1 VTAGVVV
8 RDVRAED
15 GEEVHRIRRIAF
27 GGAREPEPARVGDDP
42 YWPDGFEGWWG
53 LVAELDGR
61 PAGFLRTRDYLQYF
75 GGRPVPMGGL
85 ASVAVDPYAR
95 GRGVATA
102 LLDRALVGLREAGQ
116 CVSALY
122 PSAPPL
128 YRGRGWEQTGSY
140 ERMILPLALL
150 AALPKPA
157 AHRTTRPARPADL
170 PELHAAY
177 LALAST
183 MDGML
188 DRSTKA
194 HDLSRILE
202 LDIVDVVP
210 GTEGIRGY
218 LTAERPEGDRLI
230 TYDLIADDVD
240 TASRLLRHL
249 ASWAG
254 MLQDVS
260 LRVVDPA
267 VRDLL
272 LAQPV
277 LHDVRNHPWMLRVV
291 DLPAA
296 VAARGWPLTALMR
309 PLAVDLEVVD
319 EHAPWQAG
327 RHRIVFD
334 GDSVFCEPGGS
345 GEIKL
350 QARALGPWYAGS
362 ADTGMLRRAGLLD
375 GDVKIAAQLDALT
388 GAPRPVRMAD
398 SF

>member
-1 VTAGVVV
+1 VTVVV
-8 RDVRAED
+8 RDLTEED
-15 GEEVHRIRRIAF
+15 SEEVYRIRRIAF
-27 GGAREPEPARVGDDP
+27 GGPREPEPARHGGNP
-42 YWPDGFEGWWG
+42 YWPDGFEGWWD

-61 PAGFLRTRDYLQYF
+61 PAGFLRSRDYRQFF
-75 GGRPVPMGGL
+75 GGRSVPMGGL

-102 LLDRALVGLREAGQ
+102 LLGRALVGLREAGQ

-128 YRGRGWEQTGSY
+128 YRGRGWEQTGVY
-140 ERMILPLALL
+140 ERMILPLDLL
-150 AALPKPA
+150 AALPRPT
-157 AHRTTRPARPADL
+157 AHRTIRPAQRTDL
-170 PELHAAY
+170 PALHAAY
-177 LALAST
+177 LSFAST
-183 MDGML
+183 VDGML
-188 DRSTKA
+188 DRSTKS
-194 HDLSRILE
+194 HNIEWIFE

-210 GTEGIRGY
+210 GVDGIRGY
-218 LTAERPEGDRLI
+218 VTAERPDGERLI
-230 TYDLIADDVD
+230 VHDLVADDQD
-240 TASRLLRHL
+240 TAGRLLRQV

-254 MLQDVS
+254 TLHDVS

-272 LAQPV
+272 LSQPV

-296 VAARGWPLTALMR
+296 VAARGWPLAAHLR
-309 PLAVDLEVVD
+309 PLSVDIEVVD

-334 GDSVFCEPGGS
+334 GESVFCEPGGT
-345 GEIKL
+345 GAVRL
-350 QARALGPWYAGS
+350 HARALGPWFAGS
-362 ADTGMLRRAGLLD
+362 SDTAALRRAGLLE
-375 GDVKIAAQLDALT
+375 GDVKIAALLDALT
-388 GAPRPVRMAD
+388 GAPHPARMAD

>member
-1 VTAGVVV
+1 MNGLII
-8 RDVRAED
+8 RDAREDD
-15 GEEVHRIRRIAF
+15 GEELYRIRRIAF
-27 GGAREPEPARVGDDP
+27 GGPREPDPKRGVNP

-61 PAGFLRTRDYLQYF
+61 PAGFLRSRDYRQFF
-75 GGRPVPMGGL
+75 GGNAVPMGGL

-102 LLDRALVGLREAGQ
+102 LLDRALVGLRDAGQ
-116 CVSALY
+116 CISALY
-122 PSAPPL
+122 PSVPPL
-128 YRGRGWEQTGSY
+128 YRGRGWEQTGAY
-140 ERMILPLALL
+140 ERMILPIDLL
-150 AALPKPA
+150 AALPKPTA
-157 AHRTTRPARPADL
+157 YRTIRPAREQDL
-170 PELHAAY
+170 PALHATY
-177 LALAST
+177 RGFAST
-183 MDGML
+183 VDGML

-194 HDLSRILE
+194 HKIEEIFE
-202 LDIVDVVP
+202 LDIVDVIP
-210 GTEGIRGY
+210 GVGGLRGF
-218 LTAERPEGDRLI
+218 LTADRPEGERLI
-230 TYDLIADDVD
+230 VHDLIADDAD
-240 TASRLLRHL
+240 TAGRLLRQL

-254 MLQDVS
+254 ILNDVS

-296 VAARGWPLTALMR
+296 VAARGWPLAAALR
-309 PLAVDLEVVD
+309 PLSVDVEVAD

-334 GDSVFCEPGGS
+334 GDAVFCEPGGT
-345 GEIKL
+345 GAVRL
-350 QARALGPWYAGS
+350 HARALGPWYAGS
-362 ADTGMLRRAGLLD
+362 ADTAMLRRAGLLE
-375 GDVKIAAQLDALT
+375 GDVKAAAVLDALT
-388 GAPRPVRMAD
+388 GAPHPVRMAD

>member
-1 VTAGVVV
+1 VTNGIVV
-8 RDVRAED
+8 RANRED
-15 GEEVHRIRRIAF
+15 EDEELYRIRRIAF
-27 GGAREPEPARVGDDP
+27 GGPREPDPVPSGNP
-42 YWPDGFEGWWG
+42 YWPEGREGWWG

-61 PAGFLRTRDYLQYF
+61 PAGFLRTRDYRQFF
-75 GGRPVPMGGL
+75 GGQAVPMGGL

-102 LLDRALVGLREAGQ
+102 LLDRALTGMHEAGQ
-116 CVSALY
+116 CISALF
-122 PSAPPL
+122 PSVPPL
-128 YRGRGWEQTGSY
+128 YRNRGWEQTGVY
-140 ERMILPLALL
+140 ERMILPFDLL
-150 AALPKPA
+150 KTLPRST
-157 AHRTTRPARPADL
+157 AHRTIRPARKADL
-170 PELHAAY
+170 PELRAAY
-177 LALAST
+177 LAFAST
-183 MDGML
+183 VDGML
-188 DRSTKA
+188 DRDTAA
-194 HDLSRILE
+194 HQVDRVLE

-210 GTEGIRGY
+210 GAHGLRGF
-218 LTAERPEGDRLI
+218 LTAERPEGERLVV
-230 TYDLIADDVD
+230 YDLIAEDAD
-240 TASRLLRHL
+240 TAGTLLRQL

-309 PLAVDLEVVD
+309 PFAVDIEVID
-319 EHAPWQAG
+319 EYAPWQAG
-327 RHRIVFD
+327 RHRIVHD
-334 GDSVFCEPGGS
+334 GDTVFCEPGGS
-345 GEIKL
+345 GAVRL
-350 QARALGPWYAGS
+350 HTRALGPWYAGS
-362 ADTGMLRRAGLLD
+362 ADTAMLRRAGLLD
-375 GDVKIAAQLDALT
+375 GDAKAAALLDALT

>member
-1 VTAGVVV
+1 VTLVV
-8 RDVRAED
+8 REVKEED
-15 GEEVHRIRRIAF
+15 GEAAYRIRRIAF
-27 GGAREPEPARVGDDP
+27 GGPREPDPMRDANP
-42 YWPDGFEGWWG
+42 YWPEGFEGWWG

-61 PAGFLRTRDYLQYF
+61 VAGFLRSRDYRQYF

-102 LLDRALVGLREAGQ
+102 LLDHALVRLREAGQ

-128 YRGRGWEQTGSY
+128 YRGRGWEQTGQY
-140 ERMILPLALL
+140 ERMILPLDLL
-150 AALPKPA
+150 AALPRPA
-157 AHRTTRPARPADL
+157 THRTVRPATTADL
-170 PELHAAY
+170 PAMHNAY
-177 LALAST
+177 TAFAST
-183 MDGML
+183 VDGML

-194 HDLSRILE
+194 HRPEHIFE

-210 GTEGIRGY
+210 GVDGIRGY
-218 LTAERPEGDRLI
+218 LTAERPEGERLI
-230 TYDLIADDVD
+230 TYDLVADDRD
-240 TASRLLRHL
+240 TAGRLLRQL

-254 MLQDVS
+254 LLHDVS

-272 LAQPV
+272 LSQPV
-277 LHDVRNHPWMLRVV
+277 LHDVRNHPWMLRVI

-309 PLAVDLEVVD
+309 PLSVNVEVID

-334 GDSVFCEPGGS
+334 GNTVYCEPGGT
-345 GEIKL
+345 GAVRL
-350 QARALGPWYAGS
+350 HARALGPWFAGS
-362 ADTGMLRRAGLLD
+362 ADTQMLRRAGLLE
-375 GDVKIAAQLDALT
+375 GDSQSATQLDALT
-388 GAPRPVRMAD
+388 GAPHPVRMAD